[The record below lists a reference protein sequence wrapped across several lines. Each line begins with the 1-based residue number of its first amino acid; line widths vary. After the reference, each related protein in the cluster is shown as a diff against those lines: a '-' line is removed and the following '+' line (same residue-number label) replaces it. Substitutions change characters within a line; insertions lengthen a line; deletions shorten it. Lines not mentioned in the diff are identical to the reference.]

1 MKRKVG
7 TTIDEGLYQ
16 RVKDAA
22 RAQGRSVNEILAEAL
37 ERFLNS
43 RSSPSSVV
51 RETRGAFKVSARTLR
66 AVMEEDMYEA
76 R

>member
-7 TTIDEGLYQ
+7 TTIDEELYQ

-22 RAQGRSVNEILAEAL
+22 RVQGRSVNEVLAEAL
-37 ERFLNS
+37 ERFLTS
-43 RSSPSSVV
+43 RPSPSSVV
-51 RETRGAFKVSARTLR
+51 RETRGIFKVSARTLR
-66 AVMEEDMYEA
+66 AVLEEDMYEA